1 MKLSE
6 LKLIL
11 LKDKSCLGN
20 KSTTGA
26 EESAD
31 TLEGP
36 RGDCKA
42 YQKCI
47 STIFDNFGG
56 KINQKMVFSN
66 FFFFNIAKIIIVII
80 IIVSRKERV
89 RGSALVFKLSL
100 TWNDRDSFQCSENS
114 ECSQRRYI
122 AQVHKLCYI
131 SEIGEGS
138 HTEQTR

>member
-1 MKLSE
+1 MKH
-6 LKLIL
+6 
-11 LKDKSCLGN
+11 SCLGDELHN
-20 KSTTGA
+20 ESATGA

-31 TLEGP
+31 TLEEGP

-56 KINQKMVFSN
+56 KINQKMVVSN
-66 FFFFNIAKIIIVII
+66 SFVVACKIIIVIII

-138 HTEQTR
+138 HTKQTR